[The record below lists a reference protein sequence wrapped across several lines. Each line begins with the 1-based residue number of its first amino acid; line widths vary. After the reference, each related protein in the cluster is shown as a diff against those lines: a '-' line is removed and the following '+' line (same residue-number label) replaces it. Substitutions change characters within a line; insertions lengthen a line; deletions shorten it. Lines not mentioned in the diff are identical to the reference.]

1 VVLERCSMRE
11 EEEGEEGKAAVQPQV
26 SCLMVMVQGDW
37 RQVGFRATSLDDL
50 PITVAVLQRRAGE
63 L

>member
-1 VVLERCSMRE
+1 MRE

>member
-1 VVLERCSMRE
+1 
-11 EEEGEEGKAAVQPQV
+11 
-26 SCLMVMVQGDW
+26 MVMVQGDW